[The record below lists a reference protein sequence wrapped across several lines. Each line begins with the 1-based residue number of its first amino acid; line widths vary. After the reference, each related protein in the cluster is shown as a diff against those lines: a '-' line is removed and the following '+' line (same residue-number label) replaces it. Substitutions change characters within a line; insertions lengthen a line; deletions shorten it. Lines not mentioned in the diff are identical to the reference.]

1 MSDVRNKP
9 CMSHYPDFDHHCAS
23 KGQGCEYYEPENCG
37 RANKIKRILGLQGN
51 DTDKEYYRVADVIC
65 DLKHF
70 CNKNNIDFDNELELS
85 DQFYATET
93 GEA

>member
-1 MSDVRNKP
+1 M
-9 CMSHYPDFDHHCAS
+9 
-23 KGQGCEYYEPENCG
+23 PEQENG
-37 RANKIKRILGLQGN
+37 DRANKIERILGLQGN

-70 CNKNNIDFDNELELS
+70 CNKNNIDFDSEWELS
-85 DQFYATET
+85 DQFYVTET

>member
-1 MSDVRNKP
+1 MSE
-9 CMSHYPDFDHHCAS
+9 
-23 KGQGCEYYEPENCG
+23 QENG
-37 RANKIKRILGLQGN
+37 DRANKIERILGLQGN

-65 DLKHF
+65 DLNHF
-70 CNKNNIDFDNELELS
+70 CNKNNIDFDNEWELS